1 MPENPNRNDLET
13 PETLARLYGV
23 TVPTIRRWVREGR
36 IPSIRPTRKV
46 LRFRLADVERALAC
60 PATPCGQE
68 VGSDA

>member
-1 MPENPNRNDLET
+1 MPDSSNQNDLET

-46 LRFRLADVERALAC
+46 LRFRLTDVERALAC
-60 PATPCGQE
+60 PATPSTQE
-68 VGSDA
+68 VGRDA